1 MAIPNNPI
9 TREEQY
15 LASMAGQEVD
25 LPQPITR
32 VEKYLA
38 KASGMDIETPDPIT
52 REEKY
57 LDAIAEGGGGGSSV
71 TVEPLTVTENGTTT
85 APSGTAYSP
94 VTVKVPAPASAVNY
108 VLTWDGD
115 QSKRATKTYNTLAYY
130 KASEYA
136 PTGTLGDLIVD
147 PVVIVTLEGGQTVT
161 LPGTLNT
168 SGSLPTIDV
177 SAGGRT
183 AATAVIDNGI
193 YILNFATIRMVL
205 GQTVTGIR
213 LTWHRAGALAAAD
226 VGMTI
231 TDDDPLTVDVS
242 YTPPITIQA
251 SRYATYT
258 SNVQSDFVL
267 PATGYDAM
275 AKVVV
280 DVVVPTGS
288 VVLSATRTV
297 EDGYVTYTFLG
308 DVSGYAVGA
317 IPGELR
323 ALGLNMSFNEQA
335 PIVMVVGQTSTLTTG
350 RCVGFKYQFDA
361 NLISADRFPSAIY
374 AVPVD

>member
-1 MAIPNNPI
+1 MAIPDKPN
-9 TREEQY
+9 TREEHY

-25 LPQPITR
+25 LPQPIPR

-38 KASGMDIETPDPIT
+38 KAAGMDVETPDPLT
-52 REEKY
+52 RVERY
-57 LDAIAEGGGGGSSV
+57 LDVIAESGGGSSV
-71 TVEPLTVTENGTTT
+71 TVEPLIVTQNGTTT
-85 APSGTAYSP
+85 APSGKAYSP
-94 VTVKVPAPASAVNY
+94 VTVDVPAPASAVNY
-108 VLTWDGD
+108 VLTWDGN

-147 PVVIVTLEGGQTVT
+147 PVIIVTLEGGQTVT

-183 AATAVIDNGI
+183 AATAIIDNGI

-205 GQTVTGIR
+205 GQKVTEIR
-213 LTWHRAGALAAAD
+213 LTWHRAGALGAAD

-251 SRYATYT
+251 LRDATYT
-258 SNVQSDFVL
+258 SNVESESVL
-267 PATGYDAM
+267 PAAGYDAM
-275 AKVVV
+275 AEVVV
-280 DVVVPTGS
+280 TVAVPTGS
-288 VVLSATRTV
+288 VVLSAPRSV
-297 EDGYVTYTFLG
+297 EDGYVAYTFGG
-308 DVSGYAVGA
+308 DVMGYVVGA
-317 IPGELR
+317 IPGELTAR
-323 ALGLNMSFNEQA
+323 DLNISFNTNA
-335 PIVMVVGQTSTLTTG
+335 PIAMIGNSPSTLTTG
-350 RCVGFKYQFDA
+350 RYGSGEYQFDT
-361 NLISADRFPSAIY
+361 NLISVDRFPNAIY
-374 AVPVD
+374 AIPVE

>member
-1 MAIPNNPI
+1 MMAIPNDPI

-38 KASGMDIETPDPIT
+38 KASGMDVEAPDPIT

-57 LDAIAEGGGGGSSV
+57 LDAIAEGGGSSV
-71 TVEPLTVTENGTTT
+71 TVEPLTVTKNGTTT
-85 APSGTAYSP
+85 APSGKAYNP

-108 VLTWDGD
+108 VLTWDGN
-115 QSKRATKTYNTLAYY
+115 QSKRATKTYNTLVYY

-213 LTWHRAGALAAAD
+213 LTWHRAGALGAAD

-251 SRYATYT
+251 SRDATYT
-258 SNVQSDFVL
+258 SNVESDFVL
-267 PATGYDAM
+267 PAAGYDAM

-280 DVVVPTGS
+280 NVAVPTGS
-288 VVLSATRTV
+288 TVLSAAITV
-297 EDGYVTYTFLG
+297 EDGYVAYTFG
-308 DVSGYAVGA
+308 GNVAGYAVGA
-317 IPGELR
+317 IPDELTAR
-323 ALGLNMSFNEQA
+323 GLNMSFNTNA
-335 PIVMVVGQTSTLTTG
+335 PIVMIADSPNTLTTG
-350 RCVGFKYQFDA
+350 RYGGGEYRFDTNNIPA
-361 NLISADRFPSAIY
+361 NRFPTAIY
-374 AVPVD
+374 AVPIE